1 MNHASLIASATAIAA
16 CAAVSFTSVAEAQ
29 IVSTQRAGQG
39 LPPSQL
45 LAPSTPGGMV
55 LLGSDIYIGDG
66 AQGLRHFLPSDPA
79 TPDPVNTGILV
90 LDTDQDHSA
99 GGNTTLSAQL
109 GGACTVFCSAGQV
122 AFDGNTNVYVPA
134 YDPPAGGR
142 SPIDPGVWRLIIPT
156 SSLGNWGFGNLLAP
170 NAGLA
175 GNQPTAVALGPDG
188 DLYVGFLKN
197 GDIIRI
203 TNPQLPISNS
213 TQVAQ
218 KIGTTPNGRPVRALA
233 FVGQDL
239 YIATSQN
246 LAVIQN
252 ATAATCTGG
261 CNATPLADG
270 FGGLEHVGLATDGIN
285 RIYVGVVGAGV
296 IRYTIKAVASTTVV
310 STSGLSPATQALM
323 PYSFVAG
330 HTNLIYL
337 DRLGNLWIG
346 DAASGSTA
354 VNSGR
359 LWYISAAQLATLPA
373 FP

>member
-1 MNHASLIASATAIAA
+1 MKHARLIAAAMTIAA
-16 CAAVSFTSVAEAQ
+16 CAVIPLMPVEAQ

-39 LPPSQL
+39 LPAGQV
-45 LAPSTPGGMV
+45 LAPSAPGGMV

-66 AQGLRHFLPSDPA
+66 AQGLRHSLPSDPA

-109 GGACTVFCSAGQV
+109 GGGCMLFCSVGQV

-142 SPIDPGVWRLIIPT
+142 SPIDPGVWHLTIPT
-156 SSLGNWGFGNLLAP
+156 SPLGNWGFQSLVAP

-188 DLYVGFLKN
+188 DLYIGFLKN
-197 GDIIRI
+197 GDIIRV
-203 TNPQLPISNS
+203 TNPQLLPSGS

-218 KIGTTPNGRPVRALA
+218 KIGTTPNGRPVRGLA
-233 FVGQDL
+233 FVGPDL

-246 LAVIQN
+246 LAMIQN

-261 CNATPLADG
+261 CNAISLTDG
-270 FGGLEHVGLATDGIN
+270 FSGLEHVGLATDGIN
-285 RIYVGVVGAGV
+285 RIYMAVVGVGVLRYSIKPVG
-296 IRYTIKAVASTTVV
+296 STTVV
-310 STSGLSPATQALM
+310 STSGSSPTTQALM

-330 HTNLIYL
+330 HSNLMYL

-346 DAASGSTA
+346 DAASGNTA
-354 VNSGR
+354 INSGR
-359 LWYISAAQLATLPA
+359 IWYISAAQIATLPA

>member
-1 MNHASLIASATAIAA
+1 MKNARLIASSIAIAA
-16 CAAVSFTSVAEAQ
+16 CSIFALVPATEAQ
-29 IVSTQRAGQG
+29 IISTQRAGQG
-39 LPPSQL
+39 LPPNQV
-45 LAPSTPGGMV
+45 LAPSAPGGMV
-55 LLGSDIYIGDG
+55 LLGSDIYFADG

-79 TPDPVNTGILV
+79 NPDPVNTGILV

-109 GGACTVFCSAGQV
+109 GGACFLFCSVGQV
-122 AFDGNTNVYVPA
+122 ALDGNTNVYVPA

-142 SPIDPGVWRLIIPT
+142 SPIEPGVWHLTTPT
-156 SSLGNWGFGNLLAP
+156 PPLGAWGFQNQVAP
-170 NAGLA
+170 NAGLG
-175 GNQPTAVALGPDG
+175 GNQPTAVVLGPDG

-203 TNPQLPISNS
+203 TNPQLPASGS

-218 KIGTTPNGRPVRALA
+218 KIGTTPNGRPVRGLA
-233 FVGQDL
+233 FVGSDL

-252 ATAATCTGG
+252 ATAPTCTGG
-261 CNATPLADG
+261 CNAIALADG

-285 RIYVGVVGAGV
+285 RIYMAVVGVGV
-296 IRYTIKAVASTTVV
+296 IRYSIKTVGSTAVV
-310 STSGLSPATQALM
+310 STSGLSPTTQA
-323 PYSFVAG
+323 PVSYSFVAG
-330 HTNLIYL
+330 HSNLMYL

-346 DAASGSTA
+346 DASSGGTA